1 MSGTKKL
8 ARTVGV
14 LYIVGTAA
22 GILSA
27 VFAGPILNQGGL
39 NGLLDTE
46 RSLVV
51 GSLLVLLM
59 GFSLAMIPVVL
70 FPLLRKV
77 SEILAL
83 GAVLFR
89 GALEAVAYV
98 AVAFTWLGLVTIGRA
113 SAGAGVEQAA
123 SLESMRT
130 VLLGAEEWTTLVLA
144 VVFCLGALMI
154 YAVFFASRLVP
165 RWLSA
170 WGLVGAVLYL
180 SVPLLGLVGWDG
192 VDALMVPLAVQE
204 MVLAVWL
211 IVKGFDADVTARLLR
226 TRHDSAPS
234 GLPAV
239 TGRHLDYQP

>member
-1 MSGTKKL
+1 MTETKKL
-8 ARTVGV
+8 ARTVGT

-27 VFAGPILNQGGL
+27 VFAGPNLNQGGL
-39 NGLLDTE
+39 NELLE
-46 RSLVV
+46 NEGPLVV

-113 SAGAGVEQAA
+113 SAGAGVEQTA
-123 SLESMRT
+123 SLLSMRT

-144 VVFCLGALMI
+144 IVFCLGALMI
-154 YAVFFASRLVP
+154 YWAFFVSRLVP

-180 SVPLLGLVGWDG
+180 SVPFLGLVGLDG
-192 VDALMVPLAVQE
+192 FGALMAPLAVQE

-211 IVKGFDADVTARLLR
+211 IVKGFDVDVTGRLLR
-226 TRHDSAPS
+226 
-234 GLPAV
+234 
-239 TGRHLDYQP
+239 YQP

>member
-1 MSGTKKL
+1 VTGTKKL

-27 VFAGPILNQGGL
+27 VCAGPVLNQGGL
-39 NGLLDTE
+39 NELLDTE

-89 GALEAVAYV
+89 GTLEAVAYV

-113 SAGAGVEQAA
+113 SAGAGVEQSA
-123 SLESMRT
+123 SLESMRA

-144 VVFCLGALMI
+144 IVFCLGALMI
-154 YAVFFASRLVP
+154 YGVFFASRLVP

-170 WGLVGAVLYL
+170 WGLVGAMLYL
-180 SVPLLGLVGWDG
+180 SVPFLGLVGLDG
-192 VDALMVPLAVQE
+192 VGAFMVPLAVQE
-204 MVLAVWL
+204 MGLAGWL
-211 IVKGFDADVTARLLR
+211 IVEGFDADVTGRLLR
-226 TRHDSAPS
+226 ATHDSAPA
-234 GLPAV
+234 GAPIV
-239 TGRHLDYQP
+239 TARHLGYQP